1 MILVTLGSLINQGL
15 EIVVEA
21 MELMAPIILFPITS
35 ILKIM
40 VPSMWRT
47 LIDVKLTKPKP
58 NLALVVE

>member
-47 LIDVKLTKPKP
+47 LIGLKLTKPKP